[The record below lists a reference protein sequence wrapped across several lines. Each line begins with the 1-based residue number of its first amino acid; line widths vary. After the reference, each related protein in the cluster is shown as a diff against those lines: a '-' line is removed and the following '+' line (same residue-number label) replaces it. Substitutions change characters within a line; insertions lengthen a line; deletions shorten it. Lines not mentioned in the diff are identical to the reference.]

1 MHTHIAAI
9 IPAGG
14 LGNRMGLPFPKQ
26 FYELHGVPV
35 LVLTIRAIA
44 KVQSIKQI
52 IVVCPA
58 AYKAQTQDLIHHYSL
73 PVTALVTG
81 GATRQ
86 DSVMAGL
93 AVLDKK
99 TEVVLVHDGAR
110 PLVSPEIIKN
120 CIDAI
125 LSRGAAIA
133 AIEVKDT
140 LKSVAHDRLIAKT
153 IDRNNLWQAQTPQ
166 GARTELLVQAFTR
179 AENEGFQGTDEASL
193 LEFCTI
199 PVAIVNGSDTNIKI
213 TRPEDIPMAEALL
226 MNQQESHPQS
236 RIKIGHGYD
245 AHQLV
250 AGRPLVLGGVTIPH
264 HKGLAGHSDADV
276 LTHAF
281 CDAILGALGKGDI
294 GRHFP
299 DSDQQYK
306 GITSLKLLQK
316 TAALLREN
324 NYQLV
329 NADITVIAQS
339 PKLASYLFEMTT
351 NLAKTCTVKPE
362 SINIKATTTE
372 KMGFAGRE
380 EGIEAHAVVLL
391 QKTGIYQ

>member
-1 MHTHIAAI
+1 MHTNIAAI

-14 LGNRMGLPFPKQ
+14 SGNRMGLPLPKQ
-26 FYELHGVPV
+26 FHELHGVPV
-35 LVLTIRAIA
+35 LALTIRAIA

-52 IVVCPA
+52 IVVCPE
-58 AYKAQTQDLIHHYSL
+58 AYKNQTHDLIHHYRL
-73 PVTALVTG
+73 PVTDIVTG

-86 DSVMAGL
+86 DSVKAGL
-93 AVLDKK
+93 AALDKK
-99 TEVVLVHDGAR
+99 TDVVLVHDGAR

-120 CIDAI
+120 CINAI
-125 LSRGAAIA
+125 LSHGAAIA

-166 GARTELLVQAFTR
+166 GARTEILLQAFAT
-179 AENEGFQGTDEASL
+179 AGNKGFQGTDEASL
-193 LEFCTI
+193 LEFCNI
-199 PVAIVNGSDTNIKI
+199 PVAVVDGSDTNIKI

-226 MNQQESHPQS
+226 MNQQEFHSQG

-250 AGRPLVLGGVTIPH
+250 AGRLLVLGGVTIPH
-264 HKGLAGHSDADV
+264 PKGLAGHSDADV
-276 LTHAF
+276 LTHAL

-294 GRHFP
+294 GQHFP
-299 DSDQQYK
+299 DNDQQYK
-306 GITSLKLLQK
+306 GISSLKLLEK
-316 TAALLREN
+316 TVTLMREN
-324 NYQLV
+324 KYHLV
-329 NADITVIAQS
+329 NADITVIAQN
-339 PKLASYLFEMTT
+339 PKLASYLPEMTN
-351 NLAKTCTVKPE
+351 NLVKICTVEPE

-391 QKTGIYQ
+391 QRTT